1 MNQNKKMKKIRR
13 WKKRFLLNVF
23 VQMKIKTE
31 SSTFSLVLAVSNL
44 RERKKNKNVKCI
56 QNEFDNIVAKMN
68 GKKLS
73 KPMKKPNSEK
83 KHDILFTVAAI
94 LLCH

>member
-44 RERKKNKNVKCI
+44 RERKKKQKCKMHTKRIRQHRGKN
-56 QNEFDNIVAKMN
+56 EW
-68 GKKLS
+68 KKI
-73 KPMKKPNSEK
+73 E
-83 KHDILFTVAAI
+83 
-94 LLCH
+94 